1 MKTLFENTNLELKGG
16 ELFGIF
22 FEENRKMLGGCPKEA
37 EELLNGIE
45 KQYEGKTETFF
56 STAIPAREKP
66 AYLLYYCVKDA
77 QDAEEWREAAGLL
90 VREAYR
96 LGLTSASVSIPAEK
110 QSQEA
115 FVKGMTEGAAMAA
128 YQFDTYKSKKKPEFS
143 ELKFFGA
150 HEEKLKATAAE
161 SCSVCEEVN
170 FCRSLVDEIVSVMT
184 PEVLADTIRSR
195 AVQYNI
201 ECEIWDEKRIHQ
213 EGLRALEA
221 VGKGSANPPRFI
233 ILRYNGAP
241 ESEKRLGLVGKG
253 VTYDTGGYCLKP
265 GSGMMDMKDDMGGAA
280 AVCSA
285 LIAAAKQKLKVN
297 VTAIVGACENSIDA
311 GGFKPGD
318 IIKTLKGTTIE
329 VINTDAE
336 GRITLS
342 DSVYYAV
349 SRERV
354 THIIDAATL
363 TGSAIS
369 TFGSYYT
376 AAITS
381 DQAFYDEFKKAAIVS
396 GEYFWQLPCDRRYRK
411 LLESKVADIKNLAGR
426 EGGCIIAG
434 MFIKDFTEELPWIHL
449 DLCGAYYDQ
458 HRDSYVTDL
467 ATGQPVRTLYEMAKR
482 MSKY

>member
-1 MKTLFENTNLELKGG
+1 MKVLLHKDELILEEGK
-16 ELFGIF
+16 LFGVFLKEGKEI
-22 FEENRKMLGGCPKEA
+22 LGSCPQEVKA
-37 EELLNGIE
+37 LLAGLD
-45 KQYEGKTETFF
+45 KQYEGKPETAFY
-56 STAIPAREKP
+56 TAIPTAGKP
-66 AYLLYYCVKDA
+66 AYIMYYCV
-77 QDAEEWREAAGLL
+77 AEPENAEDWREAAGML

-96 LGLTSASVSIPAEK
+96 LGLTSASVSVPKENRYK
-110 QSQEA
+110 QP
-115 FVKGMTEGAAMAA
+115 FTKGMTEGGSLAS
-128 YQFDTYKSKKKPEFS
+128 YQFNTYKSVKKQEFS
-143 ELKFFGA
+143 ELIFFEA
-150 HEEKLKATAAE
+150 DSKARKVTEE

-170 FCRSLVDEIVSVMT
+170 FCRSLVDEIGAVMT
-184 PEVLADTIRSR
+184 PKVFADTITGR
-195 AVQYNI
+195 AQAYGI
-201 ECEIWDEKRIHQ
+201 ECEIWDEKRIHE
-213 EGLRALEA
+213 EGLGALEA

-233 ILRYNGAP
+233 ILRYNGGSD
-241 ESEKRLGLVGKG
+241 SEKRLGLVGKG

-265 GSGMMDMKDDMGGAA
+265 GAGMMDMKDDMGGAA

-285 LIAAAKQKLKVN
+285 VIAAAKQKLKIN
-297 VTAIVGACENSIDA
+297 ITAVVGACENSIDA

-318 IIKTLKGTTIE
+318 ILRTLKGTTIE

-336 GRITLS
+336 GRITLA
-342 DSVYYAV
+342 DSVYYTA
-349 SRERV
+349 SREKV

-376 AAITS
+376 AVVTDAP
-381 DQAFYDEFKKAAIVS
+381 AFYEEFKEAAKIS
-396 GEYFWQLPCDRRYRK
+396 GEYFWQLPCDKRYRK

-434 MFIKDFTEELPWIHL
+434 MFIRDFTEGLPWIHL

-482 MSKY
+482 MCED